1 MRLGRMASL
10 LFSLIVSGWLAAGS
24 PCLAASAKTTVA
36 SPPKPA
42 SWLGLRKI
50 TLEPTV
56 GTIIGTG
63 NTHHFLATASFADG
77 SERDVT
83 QQVAISIDT
92 PDVLRP
98 VSPGLFEA
106 RKEGIA
112 KLRATLAGFQSEAVV
127 VVQPRRTLQIDFATQ
142 VAPVFSKLGCNNTNC
157 HGALNGQSGFK
168 LSLFGYDPEAD
179 YHAVV
184 EASEG
189 RRLNLKEPEKSLLLQ
204 KPTFAIPHGG
214 GELMKKDPANLEYRT
229 LVNWIQSGVPRS
241 AAGSPRLVRIE
252 AFPKSFRIL
261 EGKGA
266 RQQILVIGHYGD
278 GSREDITDKVRY
290 TSNREEVAEVS
301 PQGLI
306 SAKTEG
312 EAAIM
317 VRSLGQVAAVRIG
330 VAASQPIP
338 KSALAPANFVDE
350 LVFDKLSK
358 LRIETSGPATD
369 AEFMRR
375 VYLDLMGIVPEPEE
389 ARRFLTDTSPNK
401 RARLVDALLERPE
414 YADFWAMKWGDLL
427 ANSVLV
433 VHDGTAYLQ
442 DWLRESFRT
451 NKPYDRFVRELLTAT
466 GSSWDSGAVNY
477 FARTPEDLV
486 AVTSQVFLGV
496 GLECARCHDH
506 PSEKWKR
513 DDFIGLTAFF
523 SQVGSKGRRPPPV
536 ESITYL
542 VFDQEYRHPET
553 RQIVK
558 PRLLDG
564 TEPIIRPL
572 EDRRKVLADWIT
584 SPQNPWFA
592 RATVNRIWRQLMGHG
607 LVEPVDDIRVTNPAT
622 NEVLLDKLADDFV
635 KYQFDLQHLM
645 RTVLNS
651 ATYQRSSVPKPGNAK
666 DELNY
671 SHYYLRR
678 LTAEQL
684 LDSIVQITGVPEEFL
699 AYYPG
704 IRSANIDDPGVPSM
718 FLDIYDRPKRDAA
731 RCERKESVSLRQSM
745 HMLVGD
751 TVNKKISDERGTL
764 ARMVR
769 KGKDDAEIVEH
780 FYLAALSRLP
790 TPQEQMDCSTVI
802 ARASAR
808 EKGLQNVLWA
818 LLNGNEFLYN
828 H

>member
-1 MRLGRMASL
+1 MAFL
-10 LFSLIVSGWLAAGS
+10 PAVSV
-24 PCLAASAKTTVA
+24 CLADSEKTTVNP
-36 SPPKPA
+36 PPKRET
-42 SWLGLRKI
+42 WLGLRKL

-56 GTIIGTG
+56 GTISGTG
-63 NTHHFLATASFADG
+63 NSHRFLATATFSDG

-83 QQVAISIDT
+83 QQVSISLDT
-92 PDVLRP
+92 PGVLQA
-98 VSPGLFEA
+98 VSAGLFVA
-106 RKEGIA
+106 RREGIV
-112 KLRATLAGFQSEAVV
+112 KLRATLAGFHSEAVV
-127 VVQPRRTLQIDFATQ
+127 VVQPKRTVQIDFANQ

-157 HGALNGQSGFK
+157 HGALNGQNGFK

-179 YHAVV
+179 YQAVV
-184 EASEG
+184 EASDG
-189 RRLNLKEPEKSLLLQ
+189 RRINLKEPERSLLVQ
-204 KPTFAIPHGG
+204 KPTFAVPHGG
-214 GELMKKDPANLEYRT
+214 GELMKADFSNLEYRT

-252 AFPKSFRIL
+252 AFPKNFRIL

-278 GSREDITDKVRY
+278 GSREDITEKVRY
-290 TSNREEVAEVS
+290 TSDREEVAEVS

-306 SAKTEG
+306 SAKGEG
-312 EAAIM
+312 ETAIM
-317 VRSLGQVAAVRIG
+317 VRSLGQVAALRIG
-330 VAASQPIP
+330 VVVRKPVSKPD
-338 KSALAPANFVDE
+338 LAPVNFIDE
-350 LVFDKLSK
+350 LVYDKLSK
-358 LRIETSGPATD
+358 LRIEVSGPATD
-369 AEFMRR
+369 AEFIRR
-375 VYLDLMGIVPEPEE
+375 VYLDVTGILPEPEE
-389 ARRFLTDTSPNK
+389 TRRFLKNPSPNK
-401 RARLVDALLERPE
+401 RAKLIDALLERPE
-414 YADFWAMKWGDLL
+414 YAEFWALKWGDLL

-466 GSSWDSGAVNY
+466 GSSWESGAVNY
-477 FARTPEDLV
+477 FARTAEDLV

-523 SQVGSKGRRPPPV
+523 SQVASKGRRPPPV
-536 ESITYL
+536 EAITHL
-542 VFDQEYRHPET
+542 IFDQEYRHPET
-553 RQIVK
+553 QQVVK

-584 SPQNPWFA
+584 SPENPWFA
-592 RATVNRIWRQLMGHG
+592 RATVNRIWRQLMGRG
-607 LVEPVDDIRVTNPAT
+607 LIEPVDDIRVTNPAT
-622 NEVLLDKLADDFV
+622 NEALLERLADDFV
-635 KYQFDLQHLM
+635 KHGFDLRHLM
-645 RTVLNS
+645 RTVLSS
-651 ATYQRSSVPKPGNAK
+651 ATYQRSSIPKPGNAK

-671 SHYYLRR
+671 SRYYLRR

-684 LDSIVQITGVPEEFL
+684 LDSIVQITGVPEQFL

-731 RCERKESVSLRQSM
+731 RCERKESISLRQSM

-751 TVNKKISDERGTL
+751 TLNKKLSDERGTL
-764 ARMVR
+764 AQLVNGG
-769 KGKDDAEIVEH
+769 KGDAEIVEH
-780 FYLAALSRLP
+780 FYLAALARFP
-790 TPQEQMDCSTVI
+790 TAQEKEDCLTVV
-802 ARASAR
+802 ARAER
-808 EKGLQNVLWA
+808 RDKGLQNMLWA
-818 LLNGNEFLYN
+818 LLNGSEFLYN